1 LGPPVGWPAATLGS
15 APAVKEPASMG
26 RAGCSSQRGGGIWY
40 GERQDHG
47 WRAAARVLPRRS
59 GEAGGF

>member
-1 LGPPVGWPAATLGS
+1 
-15 APAVKEPASMG
+15 MG

-40 GERQDHG
+40 GEGQNHG

-59 GEAGGF
+59 GEAGGFSFWWVASRRSVPWE